1 MGEVA
6 RSELYCPTCE
16 KTFLE
21 GERCPADNTR
31 LVKLAGVVDKLI
43 GRELDGRYTI
53 VEKLGQG
60 GMGAVYRGTQHSV
73 GRDVAIKLVKPGLIT
88 DGMVIKRFLRE
99 AKLASRLSHPNAI
112 SVMEFGQTDD
122 GLFYLV
128 MELVAGRTLE
138 QVLEAERVLSPQR
151 VVRIGAQI
159 CDALE
164 AAHDLQI
171 VHRDLKPQN
180 VMVLAKGRDIVK
192 VLDFGIAKSLTPEP
206 GNTTLTNAGSV
217 LGTPAFMPPELVT
230 EATVDA
236 RTDLYSLGCVLYLC
250 ATGQLPFTAGTAHEV
265 MVLHATERPP
275 LAKGVPPKLAAVLD
289 KLLEKEPARR
299 YQTAAET
306 REALEAAL
314 GDAPAATA
322 EPSAADSLRTMLG
335 WAGDSAT
342 GNTPRPRI
350 ATPAAGVRPVTP
362 PAGTRTAGARPVTP
376 AVGVART
383 ATPASG
389 VPVVVVAPVR
399 AIVDDEVEAPTMIAT
414 PAKPIVIAKPT
425 STLASKLLWILGGA
439 VTIGMIVLAIVVVVT
454 SGGSGDPP
462 PVKDEAPA
470 AKPLP
475 AKAPVA
481 QPPPRV
487 EPPTPPPETKPEVVK
502 PEAPLSKPKKR
513 PATPPAKREEP
524 VKRPVIRNPGLGG
537 H

>member
-88 DGMVIKRFLRE
+88 DGTVIKRFLRE

-128 MELVAGRTLE
+128 MELVTGRTLE
-138 QVLEAERVLSPQR
+138 KVLETERVLAPQR
-151 VVRIGAQI
+151 VIRIGAQI

-206 GNTTLTNAGSV
+206 GNTTLTNAGAV

-230 EATVDA
+230 EAVVDA

-250 ATGQLPFTAGTAHEV
+250 ATGTLPFTAGTAHEV
-265 MVLHATERPP
+265 MVLHATERVP

-306 REALEAAL
+306 RDALEAAL
-314 GDAPAATA
+314 GDAATPAPEA
-322 EPSAADSLRTMLG
+322 SSSQSLPTMLG
-335 WAGDSAT
+335 WAGDSAA

-350 ATPAAGVRPVTP
+350 ATPGAGVRPVTP
-362 PAGTRTAGARPVTP
+362 PAGIT
-376 AVGVART
+376 RT
-383 ATPASG
+383 ATPPAVSRPAAPIV
-389 VPVVVVAPVR
+389 VPVVPV
-399 AIVDDEVEAPTMIAT
+399 IDEAEQPTRIAA
-414 PAKPIVIAKPT
+414 PAKSIVIARPT
-425 STLASKLLWILGGA
+425 SAAASKLLWILGGA
-439 VTIGMIVLAIVVVVT
+439 VTIGMIVLAIVVVAT
-454 SGGSGDPP
+454 SGGSDPPP

-470 AKPLP
+470 VKPP
-475 AKAPVA
+475 PTKAPTA
-481 QPPPRV
+481 QPPPTKPSV
-487 EPPTPPPETKPEVVK
+487 EPVPSPVVVPAEPKPEGK
-502 PEAPLSKPKKR
+502 PERPVTKPKKR
-513 PATPPAKREEP
+513 PPPPPAKREEP